1 MTSTPHSDSPYTATP
16 HTAIPS
22 APRPELRRVR
32 SGAMLGGVSG
42 GLAAYTGI
50 DTVLWRA
57 AFVALTLAGGAG
69 LVLYAVLW
77 VLTPPVP
84 LGPGEQARP
93 VDLAVERLAGRLS
106 GDRAASPRD

>member
-1 MTSTPHSDSPYTATP
+1 MTTTPQTP

-22 APRPELRRVR
+22 APRRELRRVR

-42 GLAAYTGI
+42 GLADYTGV

-69 LVLYAVLW
+69 IVLYAVLW
-77 VLTPPVP
+77 LLTPQVP
-84 LGPGEQARP
+84 LAPGEQARA
-93 VDLAVERLAGRLS
+93 VDDAVERLAGRLG
-106 GDRAASPRD
+106 GDRPASPQG

>member
-1 MTSTPHSDSPYTATP
+1 MTSTPHTDTSYTAV
-16 HTAIPS
+16 PS

-42 GLAAYTGI
+42 GLADHTGI

-69 LVLYAVLW
+69 VVLYAVLW

-84 LGPGEQARP
+84 LAPGEQARP

-106 GDRAASPRD
+106 GERPASPRD

>member
-1 MTSTPHSDSPYTATP
+1 
-16 HTAIPS
+16 
-22 APRPELRRVR
+22 
-32 SGAMLGGVSG
+32 MLGGVSG

-77 VLTPPVP
+77 VLMPPVP
-84 LGPGEQARP
+84 LAPGEQARP
-93 VDLAVERLAGRLS
+93 VDLAVERLSGRLGGR
-106 GDRAASPRD
+106 GDGAPLG